1 MVPLRGWGCGSLGKG
16 ATSILMDQTPKI
28 LFPLEQHSCI
38 MLAASIPRL
47 SHAGIRLVLWM
58 CCYWLHKVR
67 PSSWCLHRDAKRDSN
82 KFARTQYDLRSLEG
96 SPSKCQPGAR
106 IPARAGQS
114 PPSGSVGGGGSLA
127 FRVGSKPCK
136 PNSKKAKSSVPP
148 DRNLRRLG
156 VAPCMEEPGWPSSS
170 GESPGSAPTKVTKI
184 KAESSQGI
192 ADADFSA

>member
-1 MVPLRGWGCGSLGKG
+1 MGRFRDFGLDFIQAAQSREKVVFRDDWRQSFATNFMVPLRGWGCGSLGKG

-114 PPSGSVGGGGSLA
+114 PPSGSVGGGASHSGLGPSPA
-127 FRVGSKPCK
+127 NPT
-136 PNSKKAKSSVPP
+136 PKKQKA
-148 DRNLRRLG
+148 RCRRT
-156 VAPCMEEPGWPSSS
+156 E
-170 GESPGSAPTKVTKI
+170 T
-184 KAESSQGI
+184 
-192 ADADFSA
+192 